1 MMTPTNYI
9 WISAIILIVII
20 IIIYNKTKQESFSV
34 ATTQEFIN
42 ILKSANS
49 RVPDEVKQVMDSN
62 QINIINSV
70 AQYKQKELEISQ
82 LDKQLKDINQKL
94 KLLVS
99 MS

>member
-20 IIIYNKTKQESFSV
+20 IIIYNKIKQESFSV
-34 ATTQEFIN
+34 ATAQEFVN

-82 LDKQLKDINQKL
+82 LEKQLKDINQKL